1 MGPAE
6 DTKHNLSAKAGAPGR
21 AGGHFAGE
29 LWCTLS
35 TNEQDC
41 QVMVA
46 KLPEI
51 LTLKCIFSVGL
62 SLSHSEK
69 TRFRENA
76 SAQKLISASVLEA
89 FGFCR

>member
-1 MGPAE
+1 
-6 DTKHNLSAKAGAPGR
+6 
-21 AGGHFAGE
+21 
-29 LWCTLS
+29 
-35 TNEQDC
+35 
-41 QVMVA
+41 MVA